1 MQASYGIKKEATE
14 GVTGFFDLLNLKLKK
29 FKIAQKE
36 MIFYSFYLFEE
47 NKSIKLVPNSFLKS
61 SLLRLR
67 GGGKKRKKK
76 NYTKPKKIKHVR
88 KKTKLKILS
97 YYSVKTNNVSK
108 LRKESPESP
117 GCFMA
122 EHHDRITCGKT
133 GVTFIRNNY

>member
-1 MQASYGIKKEATE
+1 MLE
-14 GVTGFFDLLNLKLKK
+14 
-29 FKIAQKE
+29 
-36 MIFYSFYLFEE
+36 
-47 NKSIKLVPNSFLKS
+47 
-61 SLLRLR
+61 
-67 GGGKKRKKK
+67 
-76 NYTKPKKIKHVR
+76 
-88 KKTKLKILS
+88 KTKLKILS